1 MGNKLPTF
9 EGQTGRSDD
18 YVPLLPS
25 YPNLILIILKE
36 NVKRSY
42 SLDELSDIVKQIVK
56 YHASITARA
65 WKFDRKEFELALET
79 CVEHGYIAE
88 KWGKYELSNI
98 SNHKRV

>member
-18 YVPLLPS
+18 SVPLLPS
-25 YPNLILIILKE
+25 YFNLILIVLKE

-56 YHASITARA
+56 YHASITSQE
-65 WKFDRKEFELALET
+65 WKFDRKEFELSLET
-79 CVEHGYIAE
+79 CVKHGYVA
-88 KWGKYELSNI
+88 KTWHGYELSNI